1 MIRMMPELELVSSL
15 LVTDVGAFSY
25 PNSYSQ
31 AHEREGNH
39 VRDSESTETFCAGVG
54 LKEGVRMDIRTKSI
68 A

>member
-1 MIRMMPELELVSSL
+1 MPELELLSSL
-15 LVTDVGAFSY
+15 LITDVGAFSY

-39 VRDSESTETFCAGVG
+39 VRDSESTETVCAGVG
-54 LKEGVRMDIRTKSI
+54 LKGVRMDIRTQSI